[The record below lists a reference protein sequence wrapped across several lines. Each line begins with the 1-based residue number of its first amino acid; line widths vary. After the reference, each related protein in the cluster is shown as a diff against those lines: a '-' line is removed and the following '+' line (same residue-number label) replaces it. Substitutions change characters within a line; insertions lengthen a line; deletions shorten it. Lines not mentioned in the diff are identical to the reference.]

1 MYEKDMKEKSTSL
14 TIKKHFVRFNLH
26 LKQLKKMC
34 INEKHHLIMYE
45 ALAPN
50 TLRPESIFM
59 VLYFI
64 YGLTVFTNCEA
75 LMSVHFSEC
84 VGRRAGIQCT
94 ADEKSFL

>member
-1 MYEKDMKEKSTSL
+1 
-14 TIKKHFVRFNLH
+14 
-26 LKQLKKMC
+26 
-34 INEKHHLIMYE
+34 MYE

-50 TLRPESIFM
+50 TLRSENIFM

-75 LMSVHFSEC
+75 LMRLHFSEC

-94 ADEKSFL
+94 ADEKSFFLLVKCFKIVCRRIRFE